1 MLRYACGMSST
12 CGVYRH
18 EPRARIAANARYV
31 AAVADKRPD
40 DVLRQ
45 VVPRRATSL
54 DVARESNV
62 SRATVSYVLND
73 TERQTIS
80 EATRRRVLAAA
91 ERLGYAP
98 NAPARALRS
107 GRSDVVLFL
116 IPEWPIGPA
125 IASLVERLSV
135 RLADRGLTLVVHAHP
150 RAARPV
156 TDLWKAIRPAAVI
169 NHQALDDDDAQ
180 VTRRAGIP
188 IVTPQFQVRGRDT
201 FALFQQHIGR
211 VQAEHLLATGHRRLG
226 FALPDDDRLTAF
238 ASRRLAG
245 VRSVC
250 ARAGVRPP
258 LTQQLALDVA
268 AATAAVEGW
277 TRGRGRVSAVCG
289 YNDEIAIAVLRGMR
303 ERGLRAPDDLAVVG
317 VDDLPVGALY
327 SPSLTTVATGMA
339 QVGEQLAASVA
350 HVVHGDP
357 LPAGPS
363 PDLIRLVRRES
374 A

>member
-1 MLRYACGMSST
+1 MPQ
-12 CGVYRH
+12 V
-18 EPRARIAANARYV
+18 
-31 AAVADKRPD
+31 
-40 DVLRQ
+40 VLRR
-45 VVPRRATSL
+45 VTSL

-73 TERQTIS
+73 TVSQTIS
-80 EATRRRVLAAA
+80 ETTRRRVLAAA

-125 IASLVERLSV
+125 IASLVERLST
-135 RLADRGLTLVVHAHP
+135 RLTDRGLTLVVHAHP
-150 RAARPV
+150 RAARPI
-156 TDLWKAIRPAAVI
+156 TDLWKAIQPAAVI

-188 IVTPQFQVRGRDT
+188 IVTPRFQVRGRDT

-211 VQAEHLLATGHRRLG
+211 LQAEHLIAAGHRRLG

-245 VRSVC
+245 ARSAC
-250 ARAGVRPP
+250 ARAGLRPP
-258 LTQQLALDVA
+258 LTQQVALDVPSA
-268 AATAAVEGW
+268 VTAVELW
-277 TRGRGRVSAVCG
+277 TRGRAGVSAVCG
-289 YNDEIAIAVLRGMR
+289 YNDEVAIAVLRGMR

-317 VDDLPVGALY
+317 VDNLPVGALY
-327 SPSLTTVATGMA
+327 SPSLTTVTTGMA
-339 QVGEQLAASVA
+339 QMGEHLAAAVV
-350 HVVHGDP
+350 HVVLGGPP
-357 LPAGPS
+357 LDGPS